1 MPRNAAAQAAREER
15 GRIEKTKK
23 EMKKAA
29 ALFKTQQ
36 KQYRRVNGLD
46 GGQGYDQ
53 IVAFLNT
60 YAATIQAYRALQPEQ
75 RSRDAAANELMNLYT
90 AYMGDDALEPVV
102 NRPQGDDM
110 LSSEMD
116 ENSALTK
123 QDTTAYAG
131 TRAVTQAQKAGLNAI
146 AQWMY
151 RNGKERHQAFINGIL
166 RKTDREKLFMYY
178 LIENKKRKNPTEVD
192 FYSAQADDYVPDLD
206 AFKEQMVASKLKL
219 WKRMP
224 FGDEIYW
231 SKLEDAAHAS
241 AGFSAQYRAY
251 VGQEP
256 DAFVPPAPAADPVAQ
271 AAADQQEQQ
280 ENGQG
285 NANANAGQQNGNAQN
300 PQNANPEAG
309 FEQVGGAEVHERE
322 LAADNLLVVLKNHQK
337 LLAQMESKGTRT
349 EADNAALANSAQGV
363 GDAFRRLIAADK
375 AVKSIYGTLPPEM
388 LETVKKKTSKAKS
401 VKKTTGE
408 FNANLK
414 KYARLPLKE
423 AKNEGKNY
431 FSWEL
436 GDSLSSGIE
445 YSSNGLSTLM
455 GVTTLIGLVAE
466 LITIKRSWATSMGST
481 NAINIIGAVNKLI
494 SGVNDTGGGALN
506 ILAEAGINFIEK
518 GGEVSKD
525 VTTGITKTVGA
536 YASVVTGAIDVGMGI
551 TNMVRA
557 GNSQKHM
564 SSSINAYTQ
573 RKQQA
578 FQQQGHAEEMS
589 NDDRREVNLQK
600 KLNRDFT
607 AQKVGAGLD
616 MVAGAL
622 KVTGGILTLTGAGA
636 LAGAI
641 ISTAG
646 FVLGW
651 VSTITKWAVK
661 RKNRKKAVDDY
672 IGLDEVMNAVKAA
685 LGANWKNQIR
695 QYGIK
700 DEKALREQVRYELL
714 ARIDCRNEESA
725 YNYIVW
731 QYAKM
736 LYRKLFFKANG
747 DMITTADIANNDPEY
762 LQVRDEFV
770 PIAKALKIR
779 PVYPA
784 NANAKPY
791 PTVDALMAKLA

>member
-1 MPRNAAAQAAREER
+1 MPRNAAQQAARDER
-15 GRIEKTKK
+15 RRIENTKK
-23 EMKKAA
+23 EMRKAA
-29 ALFKTQQ
+29 KLFKD
-36 KQYRRVNGLD
+36 KKKRYDRGRALD
-46 GGQGYDQ
+46 GGQGYDE
-53 IVAFLNT
+53 IVTFLNT
-60 YAATIQAYRALQPEQ
+60 YAATIQAYRDLQPQQ
-75 RSRDAAANELMNLYT
+75 RGTDAGSDELLATYSTYFGANAQVE
-90 AYMGDDALEPVV
+90 
-102 NRPQGDDM
+102 RPQNGM
-110 LSSEMD
+110 LSTAMD
-116 ENSALTK
+116 EKSPLTK
-123 QDTTAYAG
+123 QDGAAYAG
-131 TRAVTQAQKAGLNAI
+131 TRNVTQAQKAGLNAI

-151 RNGKERHQAFINGIL
+151 RNGKARHQAFINGIL

-178 LIENKKRKNPTEVD
+178 LIEKKKRKNPTDVD
-192 FYSAQADDYVPDLD
+192 FYSAQAEDYVPDLE
-206 AFKEQMVASKLKL
+206 AFKKQMVASVVKL
-219 WKRMP
+219 WKRLP

-231 SKLEDAAHAS
+231 RKLEDAAHVS
-241 AGFSAQYRAY
+241 ADFSAHYRAY

-256 DAFVPPAPAADPVAQ
+256 DRFVPPAPAVDPVVQ

-280 ENGQG
+280 EEGQG
-285 NANANAGQQNGNAQN
+285 NAHADAGPQNGNAQN
-300 PQNANPEAG
+300 PQNANPEPD

-363 GDAFRRLIAADK
+363 GDAFRRLISADK
-375 AVKSIYGTLPPEM
+375 AVKNIYGALPPEM
-388 LETVKKKTSKAKS
+388 LGPAKKKSSKAKS
-401 VKKTTGE
+401 VKNTTGE
-408 FNANLK
+408 INANLK
-414 KYARLPLKE
+414 KYAKLPLKE

-436 GDSLSSGIE
+436 GDTLSSGIE
-445 YSSNGLSTLM
+445 YTSNGLSTLM

-466 LITIKRSWATSMGST
+466 LITIKRTWATSMGST
-481 NAINIIGAVNKLI
+481 NAINIISAVNKLMT
-494 SGVNDTGGGALN
+494 GVSDTGTGALN
-506 ILAEAGINFIEK
+506 ILAEAGVNFIEK
-518 GGEVSKD
+518 GGEVSKEI
-525 VTTGITKTVGA
+525 TTEVTKTVGA

-557 GNSQKHM
+557 NNSQKHM
-564 SSSINAYTQ
+564 SSSVNAYAQ

-578 FQQQGHAEEMS
+578 FQRQGHAEEMS

-607 AQKVGAGLD
+607 AQKVGGALD
-616 MVAGAL
+616 MAAGAL
-622 KVTGGILTLTGAGA
+622 KVTGGILTLTGVGA

-641 ISTAG
+641 LSTVG
-646 FVLGW
+646 FALGW
-651 VSTITKWAVK
+651 VSTITKWAIK

-672 IGLDEVMNAVKAA
+672 IGLDEVMRAVKDA
-685 LGANWKNQIR
+685 LGADWKNRIR

-725 YNYIVW
+725 YKYIVR
-731 QYAKM
+731 QYAQM

-747 DMITTADIANNDPEY
+747 DMFTTADITNNDPEY
-762 LQVRDEFV
+762 LQVQNEFV

>member
-15 GRIEKTKK
+15 RRIENTKK
-23 EMKKAA
+23 DMRKAA
-29 ALFKTQQ
+29 ALFKKQQ
-36 KQYRRVNGLD
+36 KQYQRVRGLD
-46 GGQGYDQ
+46 GGAGYDQ
-53 IVAFLNT
+53 TLTFLNT
-60 YAATIQAYRALQPEQ
+60 YRATIEAYRALQPQQ
-75 RSRDAAANELMNLYT
+75 RGRDMDSDELLAAFSSYFGAVPME
-90 AYMGDDALEPVV
+90 
-102 NRPQGDDM
+102 RPQGNM
-110 LSSEMD
+110 LSNAMD

-123 QDTTAYAG
+123 QDGSAYAG
-131 TRAVTQAQKAGLNAI
+131 TREVTQAQKAGLNAI

-151 RNGKERHQAFINGIL
+151 RNGKPRHQAFINGIL
-166 RKTDREKLFMYY
+166 RKSDREKLFMYY
-178 LIENKKRKNPTEVD
+178 LIEKKKRKNPTDVD
-192 FYSAQADDYVPDLD
+192 FYSAQADDYVPDLE
-206 AFKEQMVASKLKL
+206 AFKDQMVASKLKL

-224 FGDEIYW
+224 FGDEVYW

-241 AGFSAQYRAY
+241 SSFSAQYRAY
-251 VGQEP
+251 TGQEP
-256 DAFVPPAPAADPVAQ
+256 DAFVPPAPQVDPVVQ
-271 AAADQQEQQ
+271 AAQDQQDQQ
-280 ENGQG
+280 ENGQE
-285 NANANAGQQNGNAQN
+285 NANAGQQNANAQG
-300 PQNANPEAG
+300 PQNGNPENNFGQGQEEAI
-309 FEQVGGAEVHERE
+309 VAERE
-322 LAADNLLVVLKNHQK
+322 QAADGLLRTLKDHQK

-349 EADNAALANSAQGV
+349 EADNTALANSAQGV
-363 GDAFRRLIAADK
+363 GNAFRRLIAADK
-375 AVKSIYGTLPPEM
+375 AVKGVYGELPRGMREA
-388 LETVKKKTSKAKS
+388 VKKKTSKAKS
-401 VKKTTGE
+401 VKSTTGE
-408 FNANLK
+408 INDFAK
-414 KYARLPLKE
+414 KYAKMPLKE

-466 LITIKRSWATSMGST
+466 LITIKRSWATNMGST
-481 NAINIIGAVNKLI
+481 NAINIIGAINKLAT
-494 SGVNDTGGGALN
+494 SVSDTGTGVVN
-506 ILAEAGINFIEK
+506 ILGEAGINFIEK
-518 GGEVSKD
+518 GGEVSKE
-525 VTTGITKTVGA
+525 VTTGVTKTVGA
-536 YASVVTGAIDVGMGI
+536 YASIVTGAVDIGMGI

-557 GNSQKHM
+557 NNSQKHM
-564 SSSINAYTQ
+564 SSSVNAYAQ

-578 FQQQGHAEEMS
+578 FAQQGHAEEMS
-589 NDDRREVNLQK
+589 NDDRRELNLQK
-600 KLNRDFT
+600 KLNRDFA

-651 VSTITKWAVK
+651 VSTITKWAIK

-672 IGLDEVMNAVKAA
+672 IGLDQVMNAVKAS
-685 LGANWKNQIR
+685 LGANWKDQIK

-714 ARIDCRNEESA
+714 ARIDCRNVESA
-725 YNYIVW
+725 YNYIVR
-731 QYAKM
+731 QYAQM
-736 LYRKLFFKANG
+736 LYRKLFFKRDG
-747 DMITTADIANNDPEY
+747 SMFTTADIANNDPEY
-762 LQVRDEFV
+762 MQVQNEFV

-779 PVYPA
+779 PVYPT